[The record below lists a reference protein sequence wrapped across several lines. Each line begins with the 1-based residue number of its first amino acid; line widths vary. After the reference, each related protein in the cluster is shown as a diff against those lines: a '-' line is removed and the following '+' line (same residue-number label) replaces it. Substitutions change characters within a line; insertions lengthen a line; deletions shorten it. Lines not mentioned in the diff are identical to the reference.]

1 MADHSTLAAAAS
13 ISCNIA
19 VCGLFLSIA
28 DTHQARLPAA
38 DDQGAWAEGAL
49 QRRRAQARQR
59 ARRRRRE
66 VQPRPY
72 QPPLPYTRF
81 SFNIDVWEDAWVKKR
96 MP

>member
-1 MADHSTLAAAAS
+1 MIKERGPKVSCKDAERRLAS
-13 ISCNIA
+13 E
-19 VCGLFLSIA
+19 
-28 DTHQARLPAA
+28 R
-38 DDQGAWAEGAL
+38 EE
-49 QRRRAQARQR
+49 
-59 ARRRRRE
+59 RRRE